1 MTGKFISFEGPDG
14 AGKTSVIKAIVDR
27 LADVKLDNQVVLTR
41 EPGGTPIGEAIR
53 DLLLSSK
60 SVDMDGWT
68 EAYLFAAS
76 RRQHVVEKIKPALKS
91 NQIIICDRF
100 VDSSVAYQGQG
111 RQLGFDQIWELN
123 QAAVGD
129 CLPDLTFVLDLPIEE
144 GLQRIAQHRTDQI
157 NRLDEE
163 TLTFHQR
170 VRQGFLKQAQRDPQR
185 IVVVDASQEITAV
198 VKDVWHQMAER
209 WPELKYEDA

>member
-27 LADVKLDNQVVLTR
+27 LADLNLANQVVLTR

-53 DLLLSSK
+53 DLLLSAK

-68 EAYLFAAS
+68 EAFLFAAS
-76 RRQHVVEKIKPALKS
+76 RRQHVVEKIKPALKAD
-91 NQIIICDRF
+91 QIVLCDRF
-100 VDSSVAYQGQG
+100 VDSSVSYQGQG

-123 QAAVGD
+123 QAAIGD
-129 CLPDLTFVLDLPIEE
+129 CLPDLTIVLDLPIEE
-144 GLQRIAQHRTDQI
+144 GLQRITQHRTDQI

-185 IVVVDASQEITAV
+185 IVVVDASQELTAV

-209 WPELKYEDA
+209 WPELKNEDA

>member
-27 LADVKLDNQVVLTR
+27 LTDVKLANQVVLTR

-91 NQIIICDRF
+91 NQIVICDRF

-163 TLTFHQR
+163 TLTFYQR

-185 IVVVDASQEITAV
+185 IVVVNASQELTAV
-198 VKDVWHQMAER
+198 VKNVWHQMAER
-209 WPELKYEDA
+209 WPELKNEDA

>member
-27 LADVKLDNQVVLTR
+27 LADVNLANQVVLTR

-91 NQIIICDRF
+91 NQIVICDRF

-185 IVVVDASQEITAV
+185 IVVVDASQELTAV

>member
-27 LADVKLDNQVVLTR
+27 LADVKLANQVVLTR

-91 NQIIICDRF
+91 NQIVICDRF

-163 TLTFHQR
+163 TLTFYQR

-185 IVVVDASQEITAV
+185 IVVVNASQGLTAV
-198 VKDVWHQMAER
+198 VKNVWHQMAER
-209 WPELKYEDA
+209 WPELKNEDA

>member
-27 LADVKLDNQVVLTR
+27 LADLNLANQVVLTR

-53 DLLLSSK
+53 DLLLSAK

-68 EAYLFAAS
+68 EAFLFAAS
-76 RRQHVVEKIKPALKS
+76 RRQHVVEKIKPALKDD
-91 NQIIICDRF
+91 QIVLCDRF

-123 QAAVGD
+123 QAAIGD
-129 CLPDLTFVLDLPIEE
+129 CLPDLTIVLDLPIEE
-144 GLQRIAQHRTDQI
+144 GLQRITQHRTDQI

-185 IVVVDASQEITAV
+185 IVVVDASQELTAV

-209 WPELKYEDA
+209 WPELKNEDA

>member
-91 NQIIICDRF
+91 NQIVICDRF

-185 IVVVDASQEITAV
+185 IVVVDASQELTAV

>member
-27 LADVKLDNQVVLTR
+27 LADLNLANQVVLTR

-53 DLLLSSK
+53 DLLLSAK

-68 EAYLFAAS
+68 EAFLFAAS
-76 RRQHVVEKIKPALKS
+76 RRQHVVEKIKPALKDD
-91 NQIIICDRF
+91 QIVLCDRF

-123 QAAVGD
+123 QAAIGD
-129 CLPDLTFVLDLPIEE
+129 CLPDLTIVLDLPIEE
-144 GLQRIAQHRTDQI
+144 GLQRITQHRTDQI

-185 IVVVDASQEITAV
+185 IVVIDASQELTAV

-209 WPELKYEDA
+209 WPELKNEDA

>member
-27 LADVKLDNQVVLTR
+27 LADVKLANQVVLTR

-91 NQIIICDRF
+91 NQIVICDRF

-185 IVVVDASQEITAV
+185 IVVVNASQELTAV

-209 WPELKYEDA
+209 WPELKNEDA

>member
-27 LADVKLDNQVVLTR
+27 LTDVKLANQVVLTR

-91 NQIIICDRF
+91 NQIVICDRF
-100 VDSSVAYQGQG
+100 VDSSVNLVCAVL
-111 RQLGFDQIWELN
+111 RNPLKSFFNWQI
-123 QAAVGD
+123 
-129 CLPDLTFVLDLPIEE
+129 
-144 GLQRIAQHRTDQI
+144 
-157 NRLDEE
+157 
-163 TLTFHQR
+163 
-170 VRQGFLKQAQRDPQR
+170 
-185 IVVVDASQEITAV
+185 
-198 VKDVWHQMAER
+198 KDKR
-209 WPELKYEDA
+209 

>member
-27 LADVKLDNQVVLTR
+27 LADVKLANQVVLTR

-91 NQIIICDRF
+91 NQIVICDRF

-163 TLTFHQR
+163 TLTFYQR

-185 IVVVDASQEITAV
+185 IVVVNASQELTAV
-198 VKDVWHQMAER
+198 VKNVWHQMAER
-209 WPELKYEDA
+209 WPELKNEDA

>member
-27 LADVKLDNQVVLTR
+27 LADVKLANQVVLTR

-60 SVDMDGWT
+60 SVDMDSWT

-91 NQIIICDRF
+91 NQIVICDRF

-163 TLTFHQR
+163 TLTFYQR

-185 IVVVDASQEITAV
+185 IVVVNASQELTAV
-198 VKDVWHQMAER
+198 VKNVWHQMAER
-209 WPELKYEDA
+209 WPELKNEDA

>member
-27 LADVKLDNQVVLTR
+27 LADVKLANQVVLTR

-76 RRQHVVEKIKPALKS
+76 RRQHVVEKINPALKS
-91 NQIIICDRF
+91 NQIVICDRF

-163 TLTFHQR
+163 TLTFYQR

-185 IVVVDASQEITAV
+185 IVVVNASQELTAV
-198 VKDVWHQMAER
+198 VKNVWHQMAER
-209 WPELKYEDA
+209 WPELKNEDA

>member
-185 IVVVDASQEITAV
+185 IVVVDASQELTAV